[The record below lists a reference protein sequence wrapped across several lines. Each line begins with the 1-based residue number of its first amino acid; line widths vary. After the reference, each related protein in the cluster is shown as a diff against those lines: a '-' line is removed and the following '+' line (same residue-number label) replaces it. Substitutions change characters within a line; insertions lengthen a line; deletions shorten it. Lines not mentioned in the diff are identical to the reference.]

1 MAEKDKGFIANFLK
15 KMGKGQEAD
24 EIEESLG
31 KVRDVLDKARIAQ
44 KNIARGVVTKGILED
59 TRENMRK
66 VLSRLSDNIDEALLD
81 ELLAMAV
88 AGLSAPS
95 TEPLDTEEVIEEVP
109 TDGLDPAMA
118 EEMAMDGELTDE
130 ELLAE
135 EEMSKKKPMGK
146 EFATVRKDIGTVA
159 KAVNEQNEML
169 AGLIQEMVN
178 MAEVVTALAP
188 LIEKAGAIDTL
199 SAQVKAINTKLAS
212 RPRSA
217 IGNESSEVTSPAVL
231 EILKNQAGAEYEIDP
246 VLKIPLKK
254 KG

>member
-1 MAEKDKGFIANFLK
+1 MAEKDKGFIATFLK
-15 KMGKGQEAD
+15 KMGKGQEAE
-24 EIEESLG
+24 EIEEKLG
-31 KVRDVLDKARIAQ
+31 AVADVLNKARIAQ

-66 VLSRLSDNIDEALLD
+66 VLTRLSDNIDEALLD

-95 TEPLDTEEVIEEVP
+95 TEPLDTEELIEEIP
-109 TDGLDPAMA
+109 TDELDPAMV
-118 EEMAMDGELTDE
+118 EEMADE
-130 ELLAE
+130 DEVELLAE
-135 EEMSKKKPMGK
+135 EEMMAKRKPMGK

-169 AGLIQEMVN
+169 VGLIQEVVN
-178 MAEVVTALAP
+178 MAETITALAP
-188 LIEKAGAIDTL
+188 LIGKAGAIDEL
-199 SAQVKAINTKLAS
+199 STQMKSVQAKLNS

-217 IGNESSEVTSPAVL
+217 IGNESSEITSSAVL
-231 EILKNQAGAEYEIDP
+231 DILKSQAGAEYEIDP

-254 KG
+254 GS